1 METLKYTIIKN
12 KEQYN
17 QYCEILEGLVSLEN
31 NIAQDEVELLELLIA
46 KWDEEHNSFAD
57 LNPIE
62 LLKVLM
68 NEHNLKAQ
76 DLVSILDLTK
86 GTISKILNY
95 QKGLSKDVIRK
106 LSIHFKVSQE
116 AFNRPYELKNE
127 VNGDFKNARLM
138 NTRKKNAS
146 PQSYH

>member
-17 QYCEILEGLVSLEN
+17 QYFEILEGLVSLEN

-138 NTRKKNAS
+138 NTRKKMMKI
-146 PQSYH
+146 

>member
-17 QYCEILEGLVSLEN
+17 QYFEILEGLVSLEN

-116 AFNRPYELKNE
+116 AFNRPY
-127 VNGDFKNARLM
+127 
-138 NTRKKNAS
+138 
-146 PQSYH
+146 

>member
-17 QYCEILEGLVSLEN
+17 QYCETLEDLVSLEN

-68 NEHNLKAQ
+68 NEYNLKAQ

-138 NTRKKNAS
+138 NTRKKMMKI
-146 PQSYH
+146 